1 MQADKTRGRKGFA
14 MIDWTRIAQLRRD
27 IGGDDFD
34 EVIEIFVDE
43 VEGIIDRL
51 RDAAS
56 PEQIVDDLHS
66 LKGSAS
72 NLGFTA
78 VTQVCTAGAAR
89 VQRLDQGGFE
99 LAELLQTYEMSKACF
114 LDGIAAQLT

>member
-1 MQADKTRGRKGFA
+1 

-27 IGGDDFD
+27 IGEDDFD
-34 EVIEIFVDE
+34 EVIDIFVDE

-56 PEQIVDDLHS
+56 PEQIADDLHC

-78 VTQVCTAGAAR
+78 VSQVCGASMHGSTE
-89 VQRLDQGGFE
+89 GGFD
-99 LAELLQTYEMSKACF
+99 LGELLQTYEVSKACF

>member
-1 MQADKTRGRKGFA
+1 

-27 IGGDDFD
+27 IGEEDFD
-34 EVIEIFVDE
+34 EVIDIFVDE

-56 PEQIVDDLHS
+56 PEQIADDLHS

-78 VTQVCTAGAAR
+78 VTQVCSAGAVRA
-89 VQRLDQGGFE
+89 LCPDQGGFDPT
-99 LAELLQTYEMSKACF
+99 ELLQTYEVSKACF
-114 LDGIAAQLT
+114 LDGIAAQLI

>member
-1 MQADKTRGRKGFA
+1 

-27 IGGDDFD
+27 IGEDDFD

-43 VEGIIDRL
+43 VEGIIDGL
-51 RDAAS
+51 RDAVS
-56 PEQIVDDLHS
+56 PEQIADDLHS

-78 VTQVCTAGAAR
+78 VAQICSTGAAR
-89 VQRLDQGGFE
+89 AQSLDQGGFD
-99 LAELLQTYEMSKACF
+99 LAELLQTYELSKACF
-114 LDGIAAQLT
+114 LDGIAAKLT